1 MFSHMV
7 VGSNDLKRAK
17 RFYDA
22 LFAAMG
28 GPEGALTP
36 ETGRLGYRHK
46 GAAFLVK
53 QPVDGAPASVGNG
66 VTVGFLMESPEQAVA
81 WHDAGV
87 AHGGEACEDPPG
99 VRTMADGRRLFL
111 AYLRDP
117 DGNKLCAY
125 HPVSD

>member
-7 VGSNDLKRAK
+7 VGSNDLDRAK

-28 GPEGALTP
+28 GPVGALTP

-53 QPVDGAPASVGNG
+53 RPVDGAPASVGNG
-66 VTVGFLMESPEQAVA
+66 VTVGFMMDSAAQADA
-81 WHDAGV
+81 WHEAGV
-87 AHGGEACEDPPG
+87 AHGGETCENPPG
-99 VRTMADGRRLFL
+99 MRAMPDGRQLYL

-125 HPVSD
+125 FPVSG